1 MAAKL
6 VDKEEKKNEIMMAA
20 VRLFARK
27 GFEKTT
33 ISDIAVEAG
42 IGKGTVYE
50 YFSNKEEMIHQS
62 FHFFLKQTEMDFE
75 DILLTDLPAVEKLK
89 QILRAFGNVINA
101 ETEGFV
107 TMMFNF
113 WGEAMR
119 SQDTKNIIFTEM
131 KKFYRSYRKIFADI
145 IIAGMQDGS
154 IRKNINPE
162 GVAIIIIGMLDGVMV
177 QWLMDR
183 DIIHYEE
190 IFNSLISL
198 ILRGIAHE
206 G

>member
-6 VDKEEKKNEIMMAA
+6 VDKEEKKNDIMMAA

-62 FHFFLKQTEMDFE
+62 FHFFLKQMEMDFE

-89 QILRAFGNVINA
+89 QILQAFGNVINA

-131 KKFYRSYRKIFADI
+131 KKFYHSYRKIFADI
-145 IIAGMQDGS
+145 IIEGMQDGS

-183 DIIHYEE
+183 DVIDYKE
-190 IFNSLISL
+190 ILNTLISL
-198 ILRGIAHE
+198 ILKGIAHE
-206 G
+206 S